1 MRATRVWMM
10 AAVGSLALTGC
21 GIGHA
26 ADAGPAGARNFA
38 VGGFTRVEVA
48 GPYKV
53 RIVTGGAPMVTA
65 RGGQAAL
72 DKMVVEVKG
81 GTLQIRP
88 EKGGWLKGGWGM
100 WGGKKGERI
109 AVEVRVP
116 MVESVAIAGSGDVSV
131 DRITG
136 TKFEGEIAGSG
147 RLDLPAVDV
156 GELGL
161 EIAGSGNFKA
171 VGKATNVRYE
181 IAGSGDIDAGGVQ
194 AQNASAEITGSGNI
208 AAHASGTARLEIT
221 GSGDINLTGGAKC
234 QNEKTGSGT
243 IRCS

>member
-1 MRATRVWMM
+1 MGRTRILAMAT
-10 AAVGSLALTGC
+10 AGSLVLTGC
-21 GIGHA
+21 GIGHSA
-26 ADAGPAGARNFA
+26 NAGPAGTRSFA
-38 VGGFTRVEVA
+38 VGGFTKLEVA
-48 GPYKV
+48 GPYQV
-53 RIVTGGAPMVTA
+53 RITTGGAPMVSA
-65 RGGQAAL
+65 RGGQHAL

-81 GTLQIRP
+81 DTLEIHP
-88 EKGGWLKGGWGM
+88 EKGGWLGGNWTM
-100 WGGKKGERI
+100 FGGYRGEKV

-136 TKFEGEIAGSG
+136 TKFKGEIAGSG